1 MSEENVE
8 IVRRMYD
15 WIPGPPEPVRKF
27 FDPDYEMD
35 LTDFQVADIGVVRG
49 FDAADRAIRS
59 YYEAFENFHIE
70 IEELI
75 HTDEEHVV
83 ASVHDGGRM
92 RGSDSEVRTHR
103 FHVWTFRDGK
113 IVRFSSHLDREQAL
127 EAAGLSE

>member
-1 MSEENVE
+1 MSDENVE
-8 IVRRMYD
+8 IVRRIYD

-35 LTDFQVADIGVVRG
+35 LTDFQMDIGVVRG
-49 FDAADRAIRS
+49 FDAVDRAIRQ
-59 YYEAFENFHIE
+59 YYEAFETFHIE

-75 HTDEEHVV
+75 DADEDHVV

-113 IVRFSSHLDREQAL
+113 VVRFSGHYDRNRAL
-127 EAAGLSE
+127 EAAGLQE